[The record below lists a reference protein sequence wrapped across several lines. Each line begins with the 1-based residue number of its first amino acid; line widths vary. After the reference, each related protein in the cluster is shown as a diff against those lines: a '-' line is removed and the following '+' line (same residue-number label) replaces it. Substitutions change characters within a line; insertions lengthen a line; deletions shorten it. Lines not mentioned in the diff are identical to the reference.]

1 MESKSM
7 SREIKPGFHWLYE
20 GGPDRSAMVESDG
33 ESPGWAS
40 SDEDVYIPQC
50 AYLLCGD
57 EHTLLF
63 DTLSPASTEHLLEQL
78 ETILAGGTL
87 DYLVVSHP
95 DVPHAGNTSA
105 VLREYPDV
113 TLVAPRYGDDHE
125 LYRLDEALKVGAG
138 DEIDLGGY
146 VVEFHEA
153 TFLDA
158 PVSLWMTEQS
168 TETLFPV
175 DWFGFPHTESER
187 LQFVDELDH
196 PLTLDRLVQF
206 HGRVLF
212 WHQYVDVP
220 KVQREIDHL
229 IEKFAPKMIAPA
241 HGLVIRE
248 ETTEEM
254 EQMKTVVEEIERRER
269 IGILG

>member
-1 MESKSM
+1 MA
-7 SREIKPGFHWLYE
+7 REIQPGLYWIHE
-20 GGPDRSAMVESDG
+20 SGPDRSAMVESDG
-33 ESPGWAS
+33 EPPAWSSP
-40 SDEDVYIPQC
+40 DEEVYIPQC
-50 AYLLCGD
+50 AYLLRGED
-57 EHTLLF
+57 ETLLF
-63 DTLSPASTEHLLEQL
+63 DTLSPASTDH
-78 ETILAGGTL
+78 ILAELDDLLDGDEL

-95 DVPHAGNTSA
+95 DVPHAGNALTI
-105 VLREYPDV
+105 LDTYPGA

-125 LYRLDEALKVGAG
+125 LYHLDDATKVGAG
-138 DEIDLGGY
+138 DDIDLGDL

-158 PVSLWMTEQS
+158 PVSLWMTERT

-175 DWFGFPHTESER
+175 DWFGFPHSESET

-196 PLTLDRLVQF
+196 PLSEDRLVQF

-220 KVQREIDHL
+220 KVQREIERVMTTYD
-229 IEKFAPKMIAPA
+229 PKIIAPA
-241 HGLVIRE
+241 HGLVVRE
-248 ETTEEM
+248 NATEHM
-254 EQMKTVVEEIERRER
+254 ERMNGVVEEIERRER